1 MNILIELVK
10 ELFIIEIA
18 NTAKEMTPFT
28 DINVKYEDM
37 ELCGTSKKA
46 WQERWTELFNAAQ

>member
-1 MNILIELVK
+1 
-10 ELFIIEIA
+10 
-18 NTAKEMTPFT
+18 MTPFA